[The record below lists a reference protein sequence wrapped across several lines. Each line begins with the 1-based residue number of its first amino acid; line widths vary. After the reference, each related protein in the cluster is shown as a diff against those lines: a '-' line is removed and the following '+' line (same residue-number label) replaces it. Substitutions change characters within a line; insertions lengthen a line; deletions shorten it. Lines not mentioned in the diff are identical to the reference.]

1 MTPELYTFFQQF
13 VISFTAVF
21 VAIDAI
27 GIVPIFLSLT
37 QNLSREDRA
46 ATVKTSVMVAF
57 IVAMVFLFL
66 GSHVF
71 KLMGISVSDFKV
83 AGGIVILLVAL
94 SDLLKGPQGMTPV
107 TGSTGIVPLAVPL
120 ITGPGVIT
128 TVVLQANSVGYLIV
142 VLSLMVNFFLAW
154 IFLSRAQKVSDLI
167 GRDGT
172 VIVSKIEALLL
183 CALGIAMIRTG
194 IYEFINTRG

>member
-1 MTPELYTFFQQF
+1 MSPELYTFFNDF
-13 VISFTAVF
+13 ILSFTAVF

-37 QNLSREDRA
+37 QNLTREERF

-57 IVAMVFLFL
+57 IVAMIFLFT

-71 KLMGISVSDFKV
+71 KLMGISVSDFKI

-128 TVVLQANSVGYLIV
+128 TVVLQTSSVGYLVV
-142 VLSLMVNFFLAW
+142 VLSLMANFLLAW
-154 IFLSRAQKVSDLI
+154 LFLSRAQKVSDLI
-167 GRDGT
+167 GKDGT
-172 VIVSKIEALLL
+172 VIVSKVAALLL
-183 CALGIAMIRTG
+183 CALGIAMIRTR
-194 IYEFINTRG
+194 IMEFIKR

>member
-1 MTPELYTFFQQF
+1 MSPEVSSFFNDF
-13 VISFTAVF
+13 ILSFTAVF

-37 QNLSREDRA
+37 QNLSREERF

-57 IVAMVFLFL
+57 IVAMIFLFT

-71 KLMGISVSDFKV
+71 KLMGISVSDFKI

-128 TVVLQANSVGYLIV
+128 TVVLQTSTVGYLVV
-142 VLSLMVNFFLAW
+142 VLSLIANFLLAW
-154 IFLSRAQKVSDLI
+154 LFLSRAQKVSDLI
-167 GRDGT
+167 GKDGT
-172 VIVSKIEALLL
+172 VIVSKVAALLL

-194 IYEFINTRG
+194 IMEFIKR